1 MTKSEIIT
9 AIKAKCI
16 TYSLW
21 YIGVTDNPDERK
33 AQHANEGSNVSLWQ
47 QWKTNSEQD
56 GRDIEKYFLDLG
68 MKGGQGGGGRA
79 GYVYVF

>member
-1 MTKSEIIT
+1 MTKIEIIT
-9 AIKAKCI
+9 AIKAKCN
-16 TYSLW
+16 TYSHW

-33 AQHANEGSNVSLWQ
+33 SQHSSDGNSVTLWQ
-47 QWKTNSEQD
+47 HWKTDSEQD

-68 MKGGQGGGGRA
+68 MKGGEGGGGKA